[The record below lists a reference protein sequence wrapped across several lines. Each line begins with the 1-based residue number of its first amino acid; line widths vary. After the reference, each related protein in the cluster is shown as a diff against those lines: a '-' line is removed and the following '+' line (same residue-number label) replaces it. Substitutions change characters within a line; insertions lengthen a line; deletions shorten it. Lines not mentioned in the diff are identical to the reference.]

1 MRTLVMNRAAIIG
14 PLVLI
19 PVLAATAARPSDPCA
34 LLTTAQVSAALGGT
48 VGSGKALT
56 TGVCQWAQ
64 QGKAGDPLLKL
75 DVTVITPEH
84 FTRLK
89 TVTVGTVT
97 SASGLGDEAFYSTL
111 TQGHTILTTLNVRKG
126 ATAVVIRVSG
136 GTKSAE
142 DYQAK
147 EKAVAVALLPKL

>member
-1 MRTLVMNRAAIIG
+1 MRTLITNRAALIG

-19 PVLAATAARPSDPCA
+19 PLLATAAPSDPCA
-34 LLTTAQVSAALGGT
+34 LLTAAQVSAALGGT
-48 VGSGKALT
+48 VGNGKSLASA
-56 TGVCQWAQ
+56 VCHWSQE
-64 QGKAGDPLLKL
+64 GKAGDPLLKL

-89 TVTVGTVT
+89 TVTIGTVT

-111 TQGHTILTTLNVRKG
+111 TQGHTVITTLNIRKG

-136 GTKSAE
+136 GAKSADE
-142 DYQAK
+142 YQAK